1 MSNAFFYLPKGHV
14 EKYVDIDKR
23 KKYEDLVHCLV
34 KHNVNRYETI
44 TSFISNFL
52 TEVTGTDEMYKMLNE
67 FNNEINK
74 LKSDN
79 LAGQVEEIDVTENV
93 SIVYNNQ
100 LKFFD
105 DYILKDKQ
113 KTPTKRKC
121 KPGSPSSPLS
131 IRFPSQENI
140 AKRVKLKPP
149 EREKKKQDHDLTPN
163 KLLARTS
170 NIISTNKG

>member
-1 MSNAFFYLPKGHV
+1 M
-14 EKYVDIDKR
+14 
-23 KKYEDLVHCLV
+23 
-34 KHNVNRYETI
+34 
-44 TSFISNFL
+44 

-67 FNNEINK
+67 FNNEINE

-79 LAGQVEEIDVTENV
+79 LAGQVEENDVIENV

-121 KPGSPSSPLS
+121 KPGSSSSP
-131 IRFPSQENI
+131 
-140 AKRVKLKPP
+140 
-149 EREKKKQDHDLTPN
+149 
-163 KLLARTS
+163 
-170 NIISTNKG
+170 